1 MGGVAF
7 PTWLWEEGEVP
18 SRAQG
23 GGARL
28 PGPPP
33 APHPCTRPRASLTV
47 ARCPYECLVSRQAEG
62 PAGPHGVAV
71 SLCSMAVFSA
81 SWGSGSKARGVQA
94 PLKPTRHSVPA
105 REGLAGPGLLAAS
118 QEGAAVCGRP
128 STVTPALGLAEI
140 EDPGLPTWGASAS
153 LHTLWGSLWEAT
165 CLVARS
171 TGSRVKLL
179 LLRQTTS
186 RLWSRGG
193 SGPQCRI
200 SDARTRTKWSTQDG

>member
-1 MGGVAF
+1 MKVTWCYSSCRTHSEPQVPLRLFTWAAAGGRVPRREQQPTASSPRRNRNRGPAQGGDRAGGRSWLCVGGVAF
-7 PTWLWEEGEVP
+7 PTWLWEEGEVL

-94 PLKPTRHSVPA
+94 PLKPTHSVPA
-105 REGLAGPGLLAAS
+105 RGGLTGPRLLAAS
-118 QEGAAVCGRP
+118 QEGADVCG
-128 STVTPALGLAEI
+128 
-140 EDPGLPTWGASAS
+140 
-153 LHTLWGSLWEAT
+153 
-165 CLVARS
+165 
-171 TGSRVKLL
+171 
-179 LLRQTTS
+179 
-186 RLWSRGG
+186 
-193 SGPQCRI
+193 
-200 SDARTRTKWSTQDG
+200 